1 MSARPARL
9 VARGPGGP
17 DGRPPA
23 WLRPTEG
30 DRSWPA
36 GLALAAVIA
45 AQFALPSDFAIR
57 PSWIV
62 PAVESVLLLVLVVVH
77 PARLTNRT
85 PLVRRLAL
93 SLLCLMAAY
102 VAVSLVFLVRTIVVG
117 HGLTPSQLLLGGG
130 AIWLSNVLVFAL
142 IYWEYDRGG
151 PADRANAVNE
161 TPDLLFPQMSDDDL
175 AHDWEP
181 IFFDY
186 FFVSLTCS
194 TAYSPTDT
202 MPLTRWCKALF
213 TAQLLISVVTISL
226 VTARAVNILPGN

>member
-1 MSARPARL
+1 
-9 VARGPGGP
+9 VARGPSGP

-23 WLRPTEG
+23 WLRVTEG
-30 DRSWPA
+30 DQSWPA
-36 GLALAAVIA
+36 GLALAAVIVL
-45 AQFALPSDFAIR
+45 QFALPADFVIR

-62 PAVESVLLLVLVVVH
+62 PAVETALLLVLVVVH

-85 PLVRRLAL
+85 PLVRRVAL
-93 SLLCLMAAY
+93 TLMFLMAAY

-117 HGLTPSQLLLGGG
+117 HGLTPTDLLLGGG
-130 AIWLSNVLVFAL
+130 GIWLSNVLVFAL
-142 IYWEYDRGG
+142 IYWEFDRGG
-151 PADRANAVNE
+151 PVDRANAVNE
-161 TPDLLFPQMSDDDL
+161 KPDLLFPQMGDDEL
-175 AHDWEP
+175 AKDWEP